1 MIVID
6 GSAGEGGGQVLRSA
20 LALSILTRTA
30 FRMERIRAGRE
41 KPGLR
46 PQHLT
51 AVEASRSVS
60 NADVTGA
67 EIGSRELTFRP
78 RTVQGGEHRF
88 SVGTSGSAMLV
99 LETLLPALLRARE
112 RSRVTIEGGTHNPM
126 APPYEFFAES
136 FLPVVRRMGAK
147 VDLALERPG
156 FHPAGG
162 GRIVATVEPSEL
174 GPLELE
180 ERGDVTFRRALA
192 QSAGLPPAVAD
203 RELRVAKDRLGL
215 SKDSLARQ
223 DWDESFGPGN
233 VFSIHLGFEH
243 VTAVFT
249 GFGERGIRAEEV
261 AEQAIG
267 PSLRFVETKAAAD
280 EHLADQLLLPMA
292 IGRGGV
298 FTTTEPTS
306 HTTTQIETLK
316 TFLGGEVELDTADEK
331 TWTVTM
337 RGALL

>member
-30 FRMERIRAGRE
+30 FRMERVRAGRE
-41 KPGLR
+41 KPGLMR
-46 PQHLT
+46 QHLT
-51 AVEASRSVS
+51 SIEAAKVVS

-67 EIGSRELTFRP
+67 ELGSRELTFKP
-78 RTVQGGEHRF
+78 RTVQGGDRSF
-88 SVGTSGSAMLV
+88 SVGTAGSATLV
-99 LETLLPALLRARE
+99 FQTVLPALLHARE
-112 RSRVTIEGGTHNPM
+112 PSRITIEGGTHNPM
-126 APPYEFFAES
+126 APPFEFLTES
-136 FLPVVRRMGAK
+136 FLPVLRRMGAK
-147 VDLALERPG
+147 VELTLERPG
-156 FHPAGG
+156 FFPTGG
-162 GRIVATVEPSEL
+162 GRITALVEPSQL

-180 ERGDVTFRRALA
+180 ERGEVKFRRALA

-215 SKDSLARQ
+215 SKDSLVRK

-233 VFSIHLGFEH
+233 AFSVHLGFQN

-267 PSLRFVETKAAAD
+267 PSLRYVETKAAVD
-280 EHLADQLLLPMA
+280 ERLCDQLLLPMA

-298 FTTTEPTS
+298 FTTSEPTS
-306 HTTTQIETLK
+306 HTTTQVETLK
-316 TFLGGEVELDTADEK
+316 MFLGGEVEIDTADEK